1 MGAPRPRTWR
11 RRIALAGALASIVVP
26 VVASPAGALG
36 FRDFSYAGVT
46 APTADKPQSKLWL
59 NNGFWWSSMWNA
71 ATARHEIYRLDWA
84 SQTWGTTGVPI
95 DTRHQSTADTLW
107 NGTHLYVVSAGPN
120 AGLATQS
127 ARVFRFTYDPAAKSY
142 ALDPGFPVTVSAGG
156 MEEVVIAQ
164 DTTGELW
171 VTYTQNN
178 QVFTAHTTIDDL
190 HWSTPAVL
198 PVPQATT
205 LLPDDIATIIAY
217 DGRVGVMWSNQGAAQ
232 AEAFYF
238 AIHVDGTPDGQ
249 WTLTTPSIGD
259 HLADDHINLKSLSGD
274 AGGRVFA
281 ATKTS
286 LTMPGLTLQQ
296 LLVMAPNGTWTQ
308 HPFGTVA
315 ENQTRSQV
323 VIDTEHRQL
332 YMFVT
337 APCCNGGVASY
348 KVTSLD
354 NVNFAPG
361 PPTPFISLASD
372 PAINN
377 LSTTK
382 QNLSSSTALVMLAGD
397 DSTDFYVHGTLL
409 LGPDTRAPDTAIDAG
424 PSGTV
429 ASDSATFS
437 LSSDEVTA
445 RLQCSLDGAPFGA
458 CSGAPTF
465 GGLANGAHSLAARA
479 IDAAGNVDPTPA
491 GVGWTVD
498 VAPAQAV
505 SAASGATPLAV
516 IRLSARSVQRLGR
529 AGRLRVTIGC
539 SEACRAVVRVAVPG
553 AGSVHVVRRLPA
565 GRTVTAVLR
574 LRRAQ
579 RTHVRRL
586 LARGR
591 QVRVLV
597 TATAT
602 DGVGRRL
609 LAVRRTVRLR

>member
-1 MGAPRPRTWR
+1 MGARRPRTW
-11 RRIALAGALASIVVP
+11 RRIALAGALASM
-26 VVASPAGALG
+26 VALAVAAPAGAVG
-36 FRDFSYAGVT
+36 IRDFSYAGVS

-59 NNGFWWSSMWNA
+59 NNGFWWATMWST

-84 SQTWGTTGVPI
+84 TQTWSTTGVPI

-107 NGTHLYVVSAGPN
+107 DGSHLYVVSSGPN
-120 AGLATQS
+120 AGLAAQS
-127 ARVFRFTYDPAAKSY
+127 ARVFRFSYDRGAKTY

-156 MEEVVIAQ
+156 MEEVVIAR

-190 HWSTPAVL
+190 HWSTPTVL

-205 LLPDDIATIIAY
+205 LLPDDIATVIAY
-217 DGRVGVMWSNQGAAQ
+217 DGRIGVMWSNQGAAQ

-238 AIHVDGTPDGQ
+238 AIHVDGTPDSQ
-249 WTLTTPSIGD
+249 WTLTTPSMGD

-274 AGGRVFA
+274 ASGRVFA

-296 LLVMAPNGTWTQ
+296 LLVMAPNGTWSQ

-354 NVNFAPG
+354 NIGFAPG

-372 PAINN
+372 PSINN
-377 LSTTK
+377 LTTTK
-382 QNLSSSTALVMLAGD
+382 QNLSSSTGLVMLAGD
-397 DSTDFYVHGTLL
+397 DSTDFYVHGVLP
-409 LGPDTRAPDTAIDAG
+409 LGPDSRAPDTTIDAA

-429 ASDSATFS
+429 ATDSADFS
-437 LSSDEVTA
+437 LSSDEVTS
-445 RLQCSLDGAPFGA
+445 RFQCSLDGGAFGA
-458 CSGAPTF
+458 CSAAPTF
-465 GGLANGAHSLAARA
+465 GGLANGDHTLAARA
-479 IDAAGNVDPTPA
+479 IDASGNVDATPA
-491 GVGWTVD
+491 SAGWTV
-498 VAPAQAV
+498 AV
-505 SAASGATPLAV
+505 SPATAVAAASGAAPLAV

-529 AGRLRVTIGC
+529 AGRLRMTVRC
-539 SEACRAVVRVAVPG
+539 SEPCRAVVRVSVPG
-553 AGSVHVVRRLPA
+553 AGSVHAVRRLPA
-565 GRTVTAVLR
+565 GRTVTVVLR
-574 LRRAQ
+574 LKRAQ
-579 RTHVRRL
+579 RGHVRRL

-591 QVRVLV
+591 RVRVVV

-602 DGVGRRL
+602 DSVGRRL
-609 LAVRRTVRLR
+609 VAVRRTVRLR